1 MRVAMWNGMGPTRA
15 GIGRTAQGLDE
26 LRTSCRDALDCLE
39 ALRHVGGERR
49 LLRYED
55 LGVAGLLLRVVDVGE
70 VSDSVR
76 RTLGPLID
84 PQTYGGDLLETLWQF
99 LSADGNRHAAA
110 QQLHGLRAR
119 GAAGAPGTWPA
130 VTVGIPDI
138 TVQQRALSY
147 CAEAAG
153 LPRWARTRHASPNW
167 SRGCGGSS
175 CAESGRSSTSATR
188 RPSPGR
194 KGCPAPR
201 RTHRHPKGWDAL

>member
-76 RTLGPLID
+76 RTLGPLLD
-84 PQTYGGDLLETLWQF
+84 PQTYGGDLLETLWHF
-99 LSADGNRHAAA
+99 LSANGNRHAAR
-110 QQLHGLRAR
+110 RAR
-119 GAAGAPGTWPA
+119 
-130 VTVGIPDI
+130 
-138 TVQQRALSY
+138 S
-147 CAEAAG
+147 
-153 LPRWARTRHASPNW
+153 RHVSPNW

-194 KGCPAPR
+194 EGCPAPR
-201 RTHRHPKGWDAL
+201 RSHRHSKGWDAL